1 MDFLTDYNF
10 VTIVS
15 VVGSA
20 VGLFLAL
27 RADLGKR
34 IDRVEEGLGRRIDR
48 VEEGLG
54 KRIDQVEEHID
65 RVEDRVAGRI
75 DRVEDGARKD
85 HQGLVAEIG
94 KLTTAVSVLG
104 AKLDERSAPQRLAV
118 QEFPADYSAGKPA
131 AKKKTAKPANGRK
144 SRRQGAGHPEVSPFA
159 YRGKGVTAAYR
170 SFVAQYGA
178 TYTVPQVRNALIAGG
193 LKKDPAAVL
202 TAIHGIKRRD
212 RIAAEKKKAAK

>member
-1 MDFLTDYNF
+1 MDFLTDDNF

-34 IDRVEEGLGRRIDR
+34 IDRVEAR
-48 VEEGLG
+48 
-54 KRIDQVEEHID
+54 ID
-65 RVEDRVAGRI
+65 RVEDR
-75 DRVEDGARKD
+75 ARAD
-85 HQGLVAEIG
+85 HQGLVGEISEL
-94 KLTTAVSVLG
+94 KTAVSELKTAVSVLD

-118 QEFPADYSAGKPA
+118 QELPADYSADEPA
-131 AKKKTAKPANGRK
+131 AKKKTKPANGRK
-144 SRRQGAGHPEVSPFA
+144 SRQQGAGHPEVSRFA

-178 TYTVPQVRNALIAGG
+178 GYTVPQIRNALIAGG
-193 LKKDPAAVL
+193 LEKDPAAVL
-202 TAIHGIKRRD
+202 TAIHGILRRD

>member
-48 VEEGLG
+48 VEE
-54 KRIDQVEEHID
+54 RID
-65 RVEDRVAGRI
+65 RVEDR
-75 DRVEDGARKD
+75 ARAD

-94 KLTTAVSVLG
+94 ELKTAVGVLD
-104 AKLDERSAPQRLAV
+104 AKIDERSAPQRLAV
-118 QEFPADYSAGKPA
+118 QELPGDYSADDD
-131 AKKKTAKPANGRK
+131 
-144 SRRQGAGHPEVSPFA
+144 PESGPE
-159 YRGKGVTAAYR
+159 T
-170 SFVAQYGA
+170 
-178 TYTVPQVRNALIAGG
+178 P
-193 LKKDPAAVL
+193 
-202 TAIHGIKRRD
+202 
-212 RIAAEKKKAAK
+212 

>member
-34 IDRVEEGLGRRIDR
+34 IDRVEEGLGRRIDG

-54 KRIDQVEEHID
+54 KRIDGVEERIA
-65 RVEDRVAGRI
+65 RVEDR
-75 DRVEDGARKD
+75 ARAD

-94 KLTTAVSVLG
+94 KLTTAVGVLD

-118 QEFPADYSAGKPA
+118 QELPGDYSADDD
-131 AKKKTAKPANGRK
+131 
-144 SRRQGAGHPEVSPFA
+144 PESGPE
-159 YRGKGVTAAYR
+159 T
-170 SFVAQYGA
+170 
-178 TYTVPQVRNALIAGG
+178 P
-193 LKKDPAAVL
+193 
-202 TAIHGIKRRD
+202 
-212 RIAAEKKKAAK
+212 

>member
-48 VEEGLG
+48 VEERIDRVEEGLG
-54 KRIDQVEEHID
+54 KRIDQVEERIA
-65 RVEDRVAGRI
+65 RVEDR
-75 DRVEDGARKD
+75 ARAD

-94 KLTTAVSVLG
+94 KLTTAVGVLD
-104 AKLDERSAPQRLAV
+104 AKIDERSAPQRLAV
-118 QEFPADYSAGKPA
+118 QELPGDYSADDD
-131 AKKKTAKPANGRK
+131 
-144 SRRQGAGHPEVSPFA
+144 PESGPE
-159 YRGKGVTAAYR
+159 T
-170 SFVAQYGA
+170 
-178 TYTVPQVRNALIAGG
+178 P
-193 LKKDPAAVL
+193 
-202 TAIHGIKRRD
+202 
-212 RIAAEKKKAAK
+212 